1 MSAGNDVKQH
11 MIISSLRD
19 DCGYYGLCMYKVINA
34 NISMGAAM
42 VI

>member
-11 MIISSLRD
+11 VIIPSLRD
-19 DCGYYGLCMYKVINA
+19 DCGYYGLCMYKVIKA

-42 VI
+42 VT